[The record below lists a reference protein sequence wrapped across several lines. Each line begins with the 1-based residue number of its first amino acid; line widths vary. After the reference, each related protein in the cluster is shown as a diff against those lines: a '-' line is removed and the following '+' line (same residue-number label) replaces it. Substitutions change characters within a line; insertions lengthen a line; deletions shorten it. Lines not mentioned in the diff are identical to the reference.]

1 MKPISIQIKRLHNG
15 HTIDLRIIAR
25 VRRERR
31 KVIFEQIRVYGS
43 RKVEPK
49 RKGHR
54 NFDLVRAP
62 RKHLKR
68 RTILCGLR
76 VGASNPT
83 RYQMRDSK
91 EGALSRFHH

>member
-1 MKPISIQIKRLHNG
+1 M
-15 HTIDLRIIAR
+15 IDLGIIVR
-25 VRRERR
+25 VRRETR

-62 RKHLKR
+62 RKHLKKR
-68 RTILCGLR
+68 AILCGLLL
-76 VGASNPT
+76 GASNAT
-83 RYQMRDSK
+83 RYQKRDSK
-91 EGALSRFHH
+91 EGALSRFHN